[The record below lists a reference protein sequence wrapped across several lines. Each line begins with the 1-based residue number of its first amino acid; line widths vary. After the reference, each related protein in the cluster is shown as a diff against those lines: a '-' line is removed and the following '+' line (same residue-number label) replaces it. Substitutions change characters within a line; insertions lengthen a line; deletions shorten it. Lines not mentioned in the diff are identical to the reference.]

1 MVNMVEEELKM
12 EVREDMRAAS
22 MTAIMAPRIP
32 AGISSVTSFTKA
44 MLLQLDLDWQMAR
57 QASGLAQAT
66 WRGLEEGRGEEEGG
80 HLVGEEDSGRHAGED
95 HDEEGQQLR
104 DR

>member
-1 MVNMVEEELKM
+1 MSMVNMVDEELKM

-44 MLLQLDLDWQMAR
+44 MLLQLDFDWQMAR

-66 WRGLEEGRGEEEGG
+66 WGGGQKARLEEAGRTPRLGRGLWPPCPGR
-80 HLVGEEDSGRHAGED
+80 S
-95 HDEEGQQLR
+95 
-104 DR
+104 